1 MATIRPITLKSGAI
15 TYEIQVK
22 ASDKGSGRQVTKTM
36 RWKPESGMT
45 KKTGPSWWTTTTRPS
60 GDETSVR
67 QNLLMLSSV
76 HWSLSIPTS
85 TL

>member
-22 ASDKGSGRQVTKTM
+22 ATDKGSGRQVTKTM

-45 KKTGPSWWTTTTRPS
+45 KKKA
-60 GDETSVR
+60 EKELKK
-67 QNLLMLSSV
+67 QEEKEHKELEKLSKKKQKKKEEK
-76 HWSLSIPTS
+76 
-85 TL
+85 